1 MDISTAFHL
10 GEAINLRRHLFQS
23 HLIANYGIRWRWYLM
38 VMLHKTIR
46 KSNDDF

>member
-10 GEAINLRRHLFQS
+10 GEAINLGRHLFQS
-23 HLIANYGIRWRWYLM
+23 HLITNYGIRWMLYLM

>member
-23 HLIANYGIRWRWYLM
+23 HLIVDYGIRWRLYLM
-38 VMLHKTIR
+38 LTLHKTIR
-46 KSNDDF
+46 KSNVDF